1 MSMTNTVM
9 RYGATRLS
17 RRLSRTIPFVGAVI
31 ALAALG
37 SAIRRKGWLGG
48 AVDTTLNAL
57 PFVGAAKIV
66 AETMRG
72 RDLIADKR
80 V

>member
-1 MSMTNTVM
+1 MTNTAM

-37 SAIRRKGWLGG
+37 AAIRRKGWLGG

-66 AETMRG
+66 AETVRG

-80 V
+80 M

>member
-1 MSMTNTVM
+1 MTNTAM

-37 SAIRRKGWLGG
+37 AAIRRKGWLGG

-66 AETMRG
+66 AETVRG